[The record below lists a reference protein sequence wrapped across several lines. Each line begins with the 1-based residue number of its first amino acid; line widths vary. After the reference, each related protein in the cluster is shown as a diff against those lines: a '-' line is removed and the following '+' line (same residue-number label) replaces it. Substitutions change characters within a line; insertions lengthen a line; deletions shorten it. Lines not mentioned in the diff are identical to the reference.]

1 MNASIPH
8 AQQTWPPRCQHRQAA
23 QHYRCQ
29 STVKHH
35 ARQESRLPICHS
47 SSAEYSLQLSQP
59 ADQQHLE
66 HSHESQN
73 GSTLPPAGLME
84 SRQHQALVVLQ
95 SKLAMMQ
102 SERQRRKQL
111 WKAAIKPP
119 MYTVAYVPI
128 LVRCLLWAHCTVSS
142 DTQSHSKWATGPACV
157 QVSAAAAYS
166 LTGIFPISQFF
177 QLLGASTLIIA
188 WLNLR

>member
-8 AQQTWPPRCQHRQAA
+8 AQQTWHPRCQHRQAA
-23 QHYRCQ
+23 EHYRGQ
-29 STVKHH
+29 STVKHRDH

-66 HSHESQN
+66 PSHESQN

-102 SERQRRKQL
+102 TERQRRKQL

-128 LVRCLLWAHCTVSS
+128 LVRCLVGSVHC
-142 DTQSHSKWATGPACV
+142 
-157 QVSAAAAYS
+157 
-166 LTGIFPISQFF
+166 
-177 QLLGASTLIIA
+177 
-188 WLNLR
+188 